1 MQTLLSDEAELHDDG
16 SVATKA
22 AALAMDFDQN
32 LGDNTKTAA
41 LISMVSREYQNMLL
55 QLGTSSDVEY
65 KKGSRNVM
73 SVAGNWAQMS
83 ILTQVGKIEPQNMD
97 ASVR

>member
-1 MQTLLSDEAELHDDG
+1 
-16 SVATKA
+16 
-22 AALAMDFDQN
+22 MDFDQN

-73 SVAGNWAQMS
+73 SVAGNQARMS
-83 ILTQVGKIEPQNMD
+83 NPVPTDIGQVGPEAVQRR
-97 ASVR
+97 SRWRYS